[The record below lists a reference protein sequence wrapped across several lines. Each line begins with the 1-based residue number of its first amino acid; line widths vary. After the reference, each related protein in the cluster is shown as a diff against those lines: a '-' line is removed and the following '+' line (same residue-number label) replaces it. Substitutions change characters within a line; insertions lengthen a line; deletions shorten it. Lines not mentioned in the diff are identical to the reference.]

1 MIEDVVLL
9 INDVGFPIATAGA
22 LLYFVQHLLNRIIN
36 NMEAKIDVL
45 DEKLGA
51 IIDTTEGR
59 LSSKLDSQ
67 YGILVSLIDRIRQID
82 QTMLRNDIMLKTIL
96 KVPEL
101 IDTYDITKAQKDD
114 QRKD

>member
-1 MIEDVVLL
+1 MDEAIRF

-51 IIDTTEGR
+51 IINTTEER
-59 LSSKLDSQ
+59 LSSKLETQHS
-67 YGILVSLIDRIRQID
+67 IIVSLIDRVRSLD
-82 QTMLRNDIMLKTIL
+82 NEVLRISVLL
-96 KVPEL
+96 KVINRLPETL
-101 IDTYDITKAQKDD
+101 EVDRLDKAKIKN